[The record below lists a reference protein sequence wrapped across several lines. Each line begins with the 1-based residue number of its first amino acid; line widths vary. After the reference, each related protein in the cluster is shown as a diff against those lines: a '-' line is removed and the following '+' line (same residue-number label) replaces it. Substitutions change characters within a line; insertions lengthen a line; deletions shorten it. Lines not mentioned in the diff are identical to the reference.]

1 MVCAYAS
8 PSISSNHP
16 NFRESQDTN
25 SFDLQSSMLLRFL
38 HWSRLAT
45 CANGVVSL
53 QKIEPFFTPGSCRSW
68 RDQRRWQIKGGKGIG
83 VDSIYTQGPTEKK
96 YSMSRVKPKNPHSI
110 GSLFLFMGKWWKMV
124 QHPFFWGERMGDGIY
139 QSERFS
145 SCDRFPRRWKRLWSW
160 LLKRALLWN
169 ALCPRCL
176 GQFLSGG

>member
-68 RDQRRWQIKGGKGIG
+68 RDQRRPQINGGQGNWCGLNLYTGANWQKKMVCPEQKQKTHVPEAVLVSFHGKMMENG
-83 VDSIYTQGPTEKK
+83 TT
-96 YSMSRVKPKNPHSI
+96 
-110 GSLFLFMGKWWKMV
+110 SLFLG
-124 QHPFFWGERMGDGIY
+124 GEDGIY